1 MGHRIKQEWFTSV
14 NLKEINPLDNAN
26 CKNIVVRCPEGN
38 EISEPMGGKGKL
50 EKLSDS
56 QLLNIVSFHGL
67 GQIHLLFQTDYS

>member
-1 MGHRIKQEWFTSV
+1 
-14 NLKEINPLDNAN
+14 
-26 CKNIVVRCPEGN
+26 VVRCPEGN